1 MRTFFEDLGKRLGE
15 TAETVTNK
23 AGEAMEIQKL
33 KSQIR
38 TLERG
43 NEEDLIELGRIMY
56 AKFEDGESLGEEASG
71 LCEAIQ
77 SREESIAE
85 YQQKISDV
93 KGDVKCGDCG
103 KTVAKDMPYCPYCGT
118 KMPEVV
124 EAEAVDYAE
133 AAKEAAESAM
143 DAAAE
148 AAEKA
153 AEVVGDAVEQ
163 AAEKAEDIAED
174 IGEGVEQAAE
184 AVKEKVEEAAEKLS
198 E

>member
-1 MRTFFEDLGKRLGE
+1 MRTFLEDLGKRLGE
-15 TAETVTNK
+15 TAESVTNK

-93 KGDVKCGDCG
+93 KGDVKCSDCG
-103 KTVAKDMPYCPYCGT
+103 KTVAKDMPYCPYCGK

-124 EAEAVDYAE
+124 EAEVVDYAE
-133 AAKEAAESAM
+133 SVKEAAEDVM

-153 AEVVGDAVEQ
+153 AEVVGDAVEK
-163 AAEKAEDIAED
+163 AAEKAEDIAEN
-174 IGEGVEQAAE
+174 IGEGVEEAAE
-184 AVKEKVEEAAEKLS
+184 AVKDKVEEAVEKLS